1 VPGGRAIAG
10 VSALSTSDLGIAD
23 RRGETLVAE
32 TLVAGRWCAE
42 KSRVADMML
51 ILWS

>member
-1 VPGGRAIAG
+1 MAG
-10 VSALSTSDLGIAD
+10 VSAVSASDLGIAD

-32 TLVAGRWCAE
+32 TLVAGRGCAK
-42 KSRVADMML
+42 KSWVADMKP